1 MARRRGAAIV
11 GPSDA
16 TTASAHI
23 TVNDMRGFGLL
34 IAMDAIDLALREQA
48 QAARKRPAATP
59 SVVGADGQPID
70 KLSDQNEANRMSAW
84 RTRSLRRETAERPS
98 SMSLIPRRTDVDG
111 AATSG

>member
-1 MARRRGAAIV
+1 MARARRAAIV
-11 GPSDA
+11 VPSDA

-59 SVVGADGQPID
+59 SVVGADGEPID

-84 RTRSLRRETAERPS
+84 RTWSQRRETAERPS

-111 AATSG
+111 ATTSG